1 MVFFF
6 SCCLFITSSKS
17 GDIYFFGFPALDI
30 FRCILL
36 VLESSRVEIAVLL
49 NELAYFRDAA
59 SRSSSPNADTI
70 PLKKRNLGIV
80 YSLVEKVIKLVAKFG
95 EDETLQLDS
104 GISEST
110 FTKILSGLNETIGV
124 VLEYLEDAKDHNQNK
139 GDDLLASVRLIGS
152 YLAEAP
158 VACEE
163 KVKELLS
170 YMVSVQGEDEPSPF
184 LSICFLLP
192 MLCQITMKISG
203 CRLLASSGAYK
214 PVNECLISLIGTS
227 SNNVPDN
234 SGCIFLACDTVLNIL
249 LNKEQI
255 EFGAGDA
262 TFIKLLG
269 VLSQWGNNAGDPS
282 ILMMAASICSL
293 ILDLKSSS
301 EDSLLC
307 HPEFSKHDLINLS
320 KLINKSLGFC
330 WRETQ
335 METMSVTV
343 KEEAD
348 LHQIITSSYHRW
360 IDRFPSMKNL
370 IEK

>member
-1 MVFFF
+1 M
-6 SCCLFITSSKS
+6 
-17 GDIYFFGFPALDI
+17 
-30 FRCILL
+30 
-36 VLESSRVEIAVLL
+36 EIAVLL

-59 SRSSSPNADTI
+59 SRSSSPHADTI
-70 PLKKRNLGIV
+70 PLKQRNLGIA

-95 EDETLQLDS
+95 EDEKLQLDS

-124 VLEYLEDAKDHNQNK
+124 VLEYLEDAKEHNQNK

-158 VACEE
+158 VACED

-184 LSICFLLP
+184 SSICFLLP

-203 CRLLASSGAYK
+203 CRLLASSGAHK
-214 PVNECLISLIGTS
+214 AVNECLISLIGTS
-227 SNNVPDN
+227 SNKVPDN
-234 SGCIFLACDTVLNIL
+234 SGCIFLACDTVLNLL

-255 EFGAGDA
+255 EVGTGDDA

-269 VLSQWGNNAGDPS
+269 VLSQWGNNAGDPG

-293 ILDLKSSS
+293 ILDLTSSS
-301 EDSLLC
+301 EEALLC

-320 KLINKSLGFC
+320 KLIKKSLGVC
-330 WRETQ
+330 GRE
-335 METMSVTV
+335 MEMMSVTV

-360 IDRFPSMKNL
+360 INRFPSMKYL